1 MELKIQPFSKPPVTS
16 MPKKKTKNAPEN
28 VNVNVNM
35 KPRMVEI
42 VELLRVDTGCSTRAE
57 LIRLLVREEA
67 KRRNIPLTSK
77 KRKR

>member
-1 MELKIQPFSKPPVTS
+1 MELKIQPFSQPHNLK
-16 MPKKKTKNAPEN
+16 MPKKKTKKAPDN

-42 VELLRVDTGCSTRAE
+42 VEELRIETGCSTRAE
-57 LIRLLVREEA
+57 LVRLLVREEA
-67 KRRNIPLTSK
+67 KRRNIPLTK

>member
-1 MELKIQPFSKPPVTS
+1 MELKIQPFSQLKTPT
-16 MPKKKTKNAPEN
+16 MPKKKTKKAPEN

-42 VELLRVDTGCSTRAE
+42 VEVLRIDTGCSTRAE

-67 KRRNIPLTSK
+67 KRRNIPLTK